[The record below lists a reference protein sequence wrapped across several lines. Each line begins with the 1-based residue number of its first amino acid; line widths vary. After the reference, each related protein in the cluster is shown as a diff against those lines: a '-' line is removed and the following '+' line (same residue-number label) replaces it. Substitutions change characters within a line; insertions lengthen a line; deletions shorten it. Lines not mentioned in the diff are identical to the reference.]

1 LVAVAAIGTALPA
14 GAEAPRPLTS
24 AVAIH
29 ALSAAQAAGS
39 LPVRLRAV
47 VTYVNEDGL
56 FLFVQET
63 SNDASGGIFI
73 DATDAPSPPARPGDM
88 AIVEGVTAPGLFAPQ
103 IRLKRLTVDG
113 TGPLPSPRPSTYAEM
128 ATGQLDCSV
137 VAVEG
142 TVRAVALEPTRPDK
156 QYRLV
161 FNLAVGGGT
170 FQLRVHVA
178 DPSAVRLDGLI
189 DAQVALRGVCGG
201 IFNSQRQLIGIVL
214 HASDASAITI
224 TQPSPTPDPFAQGP
238 KAIQS
243 LFQFSPHA
251 RLNHRVR
258 IDGTVAY
265 RQPGGALYLW
275 DGTAGVLVQTA
286 QPDAL
291 AVGDEIQVV
300 GFPVM
305 GEWTPVMEDSIFR
318 RVRAGAAPAPF
329 KTTAARE
336 ATTDGHDAR
345 LVTLE
350 ANLIDVVDQHREL
363 TLAMYDGNVVFDAQ
377 VPTPRTGGRIEL
389 ERGSRLRLTGISVA
403 RADNVLK
410 RPTGFKLLLRGSSDL
425 QVVSRPSWWTLGRLV
440 TAIAALAGFLALVV
454 GWVVVLR
461 RRVHDQTE
469 IIRTQIQREGALEDR
484 YRDLFE
490 NANDIVFSQ
499 DRRGRL
505 TAINR
510 AAEEIT
516 GFRRAELLAR
526 GLLDFVAPDRREDTQ
541 RLFERLFAGEDAPP
555 RFETALVARDGRRVA
570 LEVALR
576 PTLARGEVTG
586 IDGIA
591 RDVSLREQAAA
602 DLAAANT
609 RLVDLSRRAGMA
621 EVASS
626 VLHNVGNV
634 LNTVN
639 VSTALLAERL
649 RDSRAAN
656 LSRAVDLL
664 DASPEERGK
673 VMTYLKGV
681 AAELVGERGALQG
694 EVETLA
700 RSVEHIKE
708 IVAVQQG
715 YARAPGGTEQTLP
728 ASALLTEA
736 LRMLDDGGAA
746 VEIVREVADDPTVT
760 IEKHKVVQILI
771 NLLRNARHACADHG
785 GASPRVT
792 VRVER
797 AVPDRLRITVSDNG
811 IGIAPEAL
819 PRVFEHGFTTRKEG
833 HGFGLHGAALTAQE
847 LGGAL
852 NAASEGPGRGATFT
866 LDVPLA
872 PARSIRSI
880 ADQLVQPEARLTS
893 G

>member
-1 LVAVAAIGTALPA
+1 MVAVLAVWGGA
-14 GAEAPRPLTS
+14 GATFAAPATSTASAQPSSPLTTAA
-24 AVAIH
+24 AVH
-29 ALSAAQAAGS
+29 SLSAAQAAGS

-47 VTYVNEDGL
+47 VTFVNEDGQ
-56 FLFVQET
+56 FLFVQ
-63 SNDASGGIFI
+63 DADEGIFV
-73 DATDAPSPPARPGDM
+73 DATDAPSPPAKPGDL
-88 AIVEGVTAPGLFAPQ
+88 AVIEGVTAPGLFAPQ

-113 TGPLPSPRPSTYAEM
+113 KGPMPTPRQSSYAEM
-128 ATGQLDCSV
+128 ASGQLDCSV

-142 TVRAVALEPTRPDK
+142 TVRAVALEPARPDK

-170 FQLRVHVA
+170 FQIRVHVA
-178 DPSAVRLDGLI
+178 DPSAVLLDGLI
-189 DAQVALRGVCGG
+189 DATVALRGVCGG

-214 HASDASAITI
+214 HAPDASAITI

-251 RLNHRVR
+251 RINHRVR
-258 IDGTVAY
+258 VDGTVAY
-265 RQPGGALYLW
+265 RQPGGAMYLW

-286 QPDAL
+286 QLDAL
-291 AVGDEIQVV
+291 AVGDQVQVV

-305 GEWTPVMEDSIFR
+305 GEWTPVLEDAIFR
-318 RVRAGAAPAPF
+318 RVRPGSPPTPI
-329 KTTAARE
+329 KSTAARE

-350 ANLIDVVDQHREL
+350 GTLIDVIDHHRDV
-363 TLAMYDGNVVFDAQ
+363 TLALYDGNVVFDAE
-377 VPTPRTGGRIEL
+377 VPAPRTGGRLEL

-410 RPTGFKLLLRGSSDL
+410 RPTGFKLLLRAPGDL
-425 QVVSRPSWWTLGRLV
+425 QIVSRASWWTLQRLV
-440 TAIAALAGFLALVV
+440 TAVAALAAFLALVV
-454 GWVVVLR
+454 AWVVVLR

-469 IIRTQIQREGALEDR
+469 IIRAQIQREAALEDR

-490 NANDIVFSQ
+490 NANDIVFAM

-516 GFRRAELLAR
+516 GFRRAELLAG
-526 GLLDFVAPDRREDTQ
+526 GLLDFVAPDRREEAR
-541 RLFERLFAGEDAPP
+541 RLFERLFGGEDAPP
-555 RFETALVARDGRRVA
+555 RFETALLARDGRRIA
-570 LEVALR
+570 LEVVLR
-576 PTLARGEVTG
+576 PTLTRGQVTG
-586 IDGIA
+586 FDGIA
-591 RDVSLREQAAA
+591 RDVSAREAAA
-602 DLAAANT
+602 AELAAANG
-609 RLVDLSRRAGMA
+609 RMVELSRRAGMA

-639 VSTALLAERL
+639 TSTAMLAEKL

-656 LSRAVDLL
+656 VARAVDLL
-664 DASPEERGK
+664 DASPMERAK
-673 VMTYLKGV
+673 VMTYLKGA

-715 YARAPGGTEQTLP
+715 YARAPGGTEETLS
-728 ASALLTEA
+728 ASAVLAEA
-736 LRMLDDGGAA
+736 LRMLGDSP
-746 VEIVREVADDPTVT
+746 VEIVRDLADDPTVT
-760 IEKHKVVQILI
+760 VEKHKVVQILI
-771 NLLRNARHACADHG
+771 NLLRNARQACQEKSDQG
-785 GASPRVT
+785 GDGPRVT

-797 AVPDRLRITVSDNG
+797 AVPGRLRFTVRDNG
-811 IGIAPEAL
+811 VGIAPETLA
-819 PRVFEHGFTTRKEG
+819 RVFEHGFTTRKDG
-833 HGFGLHGAALTAQE
+833 HGFGLHGAALMARE

-852 NAASEGPGRGATFT
+852 EAASEGPGRGATFI
-866 LDVPLA
+866 LDLPLVA
-872 PARSIRSI
+872 AARRRTPRPLES
-880 ADQLVQPEARLTS
+880 A

>member
-1 LVAVAAIGTALPA
+1 VISRRTTLATVAVVALLGAARASSAADAAPLATAA
-14 GAEAPRPLTS
+14 
-24 AVAIH
+24 AVH
-29 ALSAAQAAGS
+29 ALSAAQAAGA

-47 VTYVNEDGL
+47 VTFINEDGQ
-56 FLFVQET
+56 FLFVQ
-63 SNDASGGIFI
+63 DAGEGIFV
-73 DATDAPSPPARPGDM
+73 DATDAPAPPAKPGDL

-103 IRLKRLTVDG
+103 IRLKKLTVDG
-113 TGPLPSPRPSTYAEM
+113 KAPLPTPRPSSYAEM
-128 ATGQLDCSV
+128 ASGQLDCSV

-142 TVRAVALEPTRPDK
+142 TVRAVAVEPPRADK

-189 DAQVALRGVCGG
+189 DATVSLRGVCGG

-214 HASDASAITI
+214 HAPDASAITI

-251 RLNHRVR
+251 RINHRVR
-258 IDGTVAY
+258 VDGTVAY
-265 RQPGGALYLW
+265 RQPGGAMYLW

-305 GEWTPVMEDSIFR
+305 GEWTPVLEDAIFR
-318 RVRAGAAPAPF
+318 RVRPGAPPAPI

-350 ANLIDVVDQHREL
+350 ATLIDVIDHHREV
-363 TLAMYDGNVVFDAQ
+363 TLALYDGNVVFDAL
-377 VPTPRTGGRIEL
+377 VPQPRTGGRLEL

-410 RPTGFKLLLRGSSDL
+410 RPTGFKLLLRAPNDL
-425 QVVSRPSWWTLGRLV
+425 QIVSRPSWWTLQRLV
-440 TAIAALAGFLALVV
+440 TAVAALAAFLALVV
-454 GWVVVLR
+454 AWVLVLR

-469 IIRTQIQREGALEDR
+469 IIRTQIQREAALEDR

-490 NANDIVFSQ
+490 NANDIVFSV

-516 GFRRAELLAR
+516 GFRRAEMLAG
-526 GLLDFVAPDRREDTQ
+526 GLLERVAPERRDEAQ
-541 RLFERLFAGEDAPP
+541 RLFERLFGGEDVPP
-555 RFETALVARDGRRVA
+555 RFETTLVARDGRHVA

-576 PTLARGEVTG
+576 PTLTRGQVTG
-586 IDGIA
+586 LDGIA
-591 RDVSLREQAAA
+591 RDVSAREAAA
-602 DLAAANT
+602 AELAAANG
-609 RLVDLSRRAGMA
+609 RMVELSRRAGMA

-639 VSTALLAERL
+639 VSTAMLAERL
-649 RDSRAAN
+649 RDSRVAN
-656 LSRAVDLL
+656 VARAVDLL
-664 DASPEERGK
+664 DASPMERAK
-673 VMTYLKGV
+673 VMTYLKG
-681 AAELVGERGALQG
+681 AAVELVGERGALQG

-715 YARAPGGTEQTLP
+715 YARAPGGTEETLA
-728 ASALLTEA
+728 ASAVLAEA
-736 LRMLDDGGAA
+736 LRMLGGSP
-746 VEIVREVADDPTVT
+746 VEIVRDLADDPTVT
-760 IEKHKVVQILI
+760 VEKHKVVQILI
-771 NLLRNARHACADHG
+771 NLLRNARQACEAQG
-785 GASPRVT
+785 GEARVT

-797 AVPDRLRITVSDNG
+797 AVPGRLRVTVRDTG
-811 IGIAPEAL
+811 VGIAPEVL
-819 PRVFEHGFTTRKEG
+819 PRVFEHGFTTRKDG
-833 HGFGLHGAALTAQE
+833 HGFGLHGAALMARE
-847 LGGAL
+847 LGGGL
-852 NAASEGPGRGATFT
+852 EAASEGPGRGATFT
-866 LDVPLA
+866 LDLPLTA
-872 PARSIRSI
+872 PARTRTPRPVES
-880 ADQLVQPEARLTS
+880 A